1 MFTSGKD
8 VVGRI
13 TNAALNVTPGEIVFK
28 DPNGVVHTFAAGER
42 LIFSNVT
49 GNNRATAKDLT
60 IFQDAD
66 AGVDL
71 DAGEEICVMSFA
83 AAGPQQLV
91 FDDEGEI
98 PSRPINAAGTNK
110 FYAFASAAGAV
121 DVLVKGRVVRD

>member
-8 VVGRI
+8 VIGRI
-13 TNAALNVTPGEIVFK
+13 TNTALNAGAVEIVFR
-28 DPNGVVHTFAAGER
+28 DPNGVVHTFVAGER
-42 LIFSNVT
+42 LIFANVT

-60 IFQDAD
+60 ILQDAD
-66 AGVDL
+66 AGADL

-110 FYAFASAAGAV
+110 FYAVASAAGAV